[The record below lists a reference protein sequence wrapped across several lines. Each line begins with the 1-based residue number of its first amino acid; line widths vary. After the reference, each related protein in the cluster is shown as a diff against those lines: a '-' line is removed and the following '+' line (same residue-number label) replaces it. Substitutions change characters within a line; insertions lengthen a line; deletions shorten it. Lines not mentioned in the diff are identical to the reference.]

1 MRRRCA
7 LLVALLTVLLAPSS
21 APPAVAA
28 PATSAAPAAPS
39 IRVRLVPPTARQG
52 DTVLVFVAGTRGAR
66 DVEGSLG
73 GHHLAFF
80 PYGEEYAAL
89 AGVDLETKPGKLP
102 WRIGLVDGAG
112 TPRKAVGVLTVKAAG
127 FPVQRLTLPSGMV
140 NLDPENERRAA
151 NEAVR
156 MRTLYDT
163 VTPERLWHGSFT
175 RPVAGRKPG
184 DGFGSRRIINGQPRM
199 PHTGIDYSVDRGTP
213 VVASNRG
220 RVALLG
226 EFFFAGRFVAL
237 DHGLGLYTLYFHLD
251 TVAVAESERVERGQ
265 ALGTVGL
272 TGRTTGPHLHFGA
285 QLGAARIDPATLLN
299 LRLAD

>member
-1 MRRRCA
+1 RRRGGSRRGQGRAATLRRSGRRDRAVPPPAAASREPLTGSPRGARSAWCGDGGCKIVPMRRRCA
-7 LLVALLTVLLAPSS
+7 LLVALVSVLLAPSS
-21 APPAVAA
+21 AAPAV
-28 PATSAAPAAPS
+28 SAPAAPS

-127 FPVQRLTLPSGMV
+127 SPVQRLTLPSGMV

-220 RVALLG
+220 RVA
-226 EFFFAGRFVAL
+226 
-237 DHGLGLYTLYFHLD
+237 
-251 TVAVAESERVERGQ
+251 
-265 ALGTVGL
+265 
-272 TGRTTGPHLHFGA
+272 
-285 QLGAARIDPATLLN
+285 
-299 LRLAD
+299 